1 MNYTYFYYD
10 NKEILIDNQRYYV
23 LRGWNEQK
31 YNGNTY
37 KVPLID
43 FEITYDE
50 YLVVKMQHLR
60 EKKLKRIFSKPE

>member
-23 LRGWNEQK
+23 LRGWNEEI

-43 FEITYDE
+43 FEITDGE
-50 YLVVKMQHLR
+50 YLAVKMQHLR
-60 EKKLKRIFSKPE
+60 EKKLKRIFKK